1 MIYFVPSEGF
11 RPCAPRVSVLRE
23 GVQVKVTSW
32 VVTSLLVALIGLS
45 SPSHV
50 WAKPKFKVLASIP
63 GGLWSGLTFDKQ
75 GNLYGLTTGGGAYR
89 DGSIF
94 KMTRGLNGKWAV
106 TTLHSFNFNPDG
118 EAPNGD
124 LIFDAKGNLY
134 GTTPDGGAYDGGTV
148 FELAPGPS
156 GWTFTVL
163 YAFCEDGCSEG
174 SRPVAGLAEDKDGNL
189 LGTAGGGQ
197 YDMGVVFELAPGAGG
212 WSYSILYDF
221 GSRPDDGSDP
231 LDTPTLDAKGNIYG
245 TTQRG
250 GMYGAGTVF
259 RLSNKGSADRLLYSF
274 CLGGFPC
281 PGGNWP
287 DAPVIFQSKGSLFG
301 TTITGGDA
309 CYGGCGTVFSL
320 THDANGRWTHKVLY
334 GFSVPADGFEPITK
348 LVIDEAGNLYGT
360 TATGGIGSC
369 FEGCGVVYELS
380 PAAGGRWKY
389 TVLYKFT
396 SPNQSPP
403 DGRLILDSK
412 GNLYGTALSIIYEIT
427 P

>member
-1 MIYFVPSEGF
+1 MFQIAFTFREVLVTGRTAPVCGSGSMKPKIPCLSGRLPVAMEFHSIGESTGRRVARFPMTPWLMKSSSVGINPWSSSGLAIFQSAASQPISRTFLAGVSGMAYVHCYENLRQHSLLQLCQGKNARTMLGSVSAKMWLRGKGLSLIKNFTVKRHGISGITVIYFVPSEGF

-148 FELAPGPS
+148 FELAPGP
-156 GWTFTVL
+156 
-163 YAFCEDGCSEG
+163 A
-174 SRPVAGLAEDKDGNL
+174 AGPSPCCTPFARTAAQKGVGQL
-189 LGTAGGGQ
+189 LG
-197 YDMGVVFELAPGAGG
+197 
-212 WSYSILYDF
+212 
-221 GSRPDDGSDP
+221 
-231 LDTPTLDAKGNIYG
+231 
-245 TTQRG
+245 
-250 GMYGAGTVF
+250 
-259 RLSNKGSADRLLYSF
+259 
-274 CLGGFPC
+274 
-281 PGGNWP
+281 
-287 DAPVIFQSKGSLFG
+287 
-301 TTITGGDA
+301 
-309 CYGGCGTVFSL
+309 
-320 THDANGRWTHKVLY
+320 
-334 GFSVPADGFEPITK
+334 
-348 LVIDEAGNLYGT
+348 
-360 TATGGIGSC
+360 
-369 FEGCGVVYELS
+369 
-380 PAAGGRWKY
+380 
-389 TVLYKFT
+389 
-396 SPNQSPP
+396 
-403 DGRLILDSK
+403 
-412 GNLYGTALSIIYEIT
+412 
-427 P
+427 